1 MSTLDLKSSYWQ
13 VMVREADRDKT
24 AFICPL
30 GTYRFKRMPFG
41 LKNAPAT
48 FQRLIDRLRSCS
60 ALQNVTILAYLDDLL
75 VITDGGFQ
83 KHLQDLEA
91 VFKRLAEFH
100 LHVNREKCA
109 FARESVKYLGHV
121 ITQQGVSTDPEKV
134 SAVLEMKEPGNLK
147 HLRTFLQTCS
157 WFRKFIPNFSK
168 VAEPLT
174 RLTRKNQVWVWGPE
188 QT

>member
-1 MSTLDLKSSYWQ
+1 
-13 VMVREADRDKT
+13 
-24 AFICPL
+24 
-30 GTYRFKRMPFG
+30 MPFG
-41 LKNAPAT
+41 LRNAPAT

-60 ALQNVTILAYLDDLL
+60 ALQDVTLLAYLDDLL
-75 VITDGGFQ
+75 IISQGYQ
-83 KHLQDLEA
+83 QHLQDLEA
-91 VFKRLAEFH
+91 VFKRLAEFN

-121 ITQQGVSTDPEKV
+121 ITQKGVSTDPGKV
-134 SAVLEMKEPGNLK
+134 SAVLEMKVPGNLK

-174 RLTRKNQVWVWGPE
+174 RLTRKSQVWSWDSE
-188 QT
+188 QTQAFNELKSLLTTAPILVQADFSHLSFCVLTQVTTP